1 MKKFLRIL
9 LSVIILIILNC
20 LTLFNSVYAVN
31 LGEVNVY
38 SAGDCGELLK
48 YRGVIVKTTYAEYD
62 SGNGLYPA
70 YCLDKT
76 QLGVGEIGD
85 YNVDAGS
92 MITDVKLWRIIVNGY
107 PYKSL
112 EELGV
117 ESAKEAFT
125 ATKQAVY
132 CYIHGNDI
140 DDYEAI
146 GEEGE
151 RTLSALKQILE
162 DANSSSETQKS
173 SLITINKISEDWKQ
187 EGNYITKNY
196 NVEHPANMN
205 DYYVE
210 LEKINNE
217 LPEGIKI
224 VNINNKEEKKFLAD
238 EEFKIMIPIQSLKDD
253 GNFKIL
259 VKGRLDT
266 KPVLYGKAY
275 NSNYQDYALT
285 GITYENGIEEIIEN
299 YYKNNTQITI
309 DKKDKET
316 GVKLEGAEFELLNEN
331 KNVIYTN
338 LVTDKEGKIIVKALL
353 PGKYYLRET
362 KAKEG
367 YAKTDDLIEINVE
380 YNQDFII
387 TVNNTKTEQP
397 NIKYTKVNR
406 EVTIKKLPVAGM

>member
-1 MKKFLRIL
+1 MRKFLKIVL
-9 LSVIILIILNC
+9 TVSILIILNS
-20 LTLFNSVYAVN
+20 LVLLNSVYAVN
-31 LGEVNVY
+31 LGDVNVY

-48 YRGVIVKTTYAEYD
+48 YKGVTVKTTYAEYD
-62 SGNGLYPA
+62 SGSGLYPA

-85 YNVDAGS
+85 YNVDAS
-92 MITDVKLWRIIVNGY
+92 SIITDVRLWRIIVNGY

-112 EELGV
+112 GELGV
-117 ESAKEAFT
+117 ENAKEAFT

-132 CYIHGNDI
+132 CYVHGNDI

-162 DANSSSETQKS
+162 DANSSSETQKNN
-173 SLITINKISEDWKQ
+173 LITINRISEDWKQ
-187 EGNYITKNY
+187 EGNYIAKNY
-196 NVEHPANMN
+196 NIEHPANMN
-205 DYYVE
+205 NYYVE
-210 LEKINNE
+210 LKEIDKE

-224 VNINNKEEKKFLAD
+224 VNTSNEEEKNFLAD
-238 EEFKIMIPIQSLKDD
+238 EEFKIMIPIQNLKDN

-266 KPVLYGKAY
+266 KPVLYGKSY

-285 GITYENGIEEIIEN
+285 GITYEEGVEEITEN

-316 GVKLEGAEFELLNEN
+316 GEKLEGIEFEILNEN
-331 KNVIYTN
+331 KNIIYTN
-338 LVTDKEGKIIVKALL
+338 LKTDKEGKIVVKALI

-367 YAKTDDLIEINVE
+367 YLKSDDLIEINVD
-380 YNQDFII
+380 YNQDFTI
-387 TVNNTKTEQP
+387 TVNNTKVKQP
-397 NIKYTKVNR
+397 NVEYNKVN
-406 EVTIKKLPVAGM
+406 EQVTIKKLPVAGM

>member
-48 YRGVIVKTTYAEYD
+48 YRGVIVKTTYAEYN
-62 SGNGLYPA
+62 SGDGLYPA

-253 GNFKIL
+253 GNFKVL

-406 EVTIKKLPVAGM
+406 EVTIKKIPVAGM